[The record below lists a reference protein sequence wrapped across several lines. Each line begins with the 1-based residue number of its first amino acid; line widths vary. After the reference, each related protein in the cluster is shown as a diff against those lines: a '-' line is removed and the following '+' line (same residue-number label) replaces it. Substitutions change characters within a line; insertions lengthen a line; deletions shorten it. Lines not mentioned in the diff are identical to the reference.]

1 MNKENSNANDAKLS
15 ALLARTFT
23 VLASDAL
30 LSPRAAEN
38 QIKIIP
44 TTNTDPNL
52 AAARTSS
59 ASPRVL
65 DNQVKIVAGKSS
77 AVSPSLDC
85 VRYMS
90 GTPKMISACADH
102 PGAPMPCCS
111 VAAAK

>member
-1 MNKENSNANDAKLS
+1 MKTRNLLITLS
-15 ALLARTFT
+15 VTALATIN

-38 QIKIIP
+38 QIKISSA
-44 TTNTDPNL
+44 TNNDPNL
-52 AAARTSS
+52 AAARWNS

-65 DNQVKIVAGKSS
+65 DNRIKTVAGNSS
-77 AVSPSLDC
+77 GVSPSLEC

-90 GTPKMISACADH
+90 GTPKIISACADH